1 MLTDLIFG
9 DDFFDKILIVESGEY
24 ISILAEKYPDAEI
37 FFVTTE
43 EDFFDERVKTCVL
56 NYREEI
62 LPFGEE
68 FFDLI
73 IGDLTLEFVINP
85 QDIAAG
91 FSRYIKQTGIFL
103 TSFKNIRHWKI
114 LEKLMRGWFNGI
126 VSRFY
131 TRENFELLLFASFYK
146 DVKFSPI
153 IKKAPPKLLEKLI
166 ECGFENYGDD
176 LETEIWQV
184 RATRSIPEL
193 SLLKS
198 MYTPQF
204 RADFARILHRV
215 EYDINTAESVKNFW
229 RLYDSVGMFESY
241 AAEFIHSIVI
251 HKENFYKNLRVES
264 ARPEVEKIISEIETL
279 YDF

>member
-9 DDFFDKILIVESGEY
+9 DDFFEKILIVESGEY
-24 ISILAEKYPDAEI
+24 ISILAETYPDAEI

-56 NYREEI
+56 DYRETR
-62 LPFGEE
+62 LPFDAE

-73 IGDLTLEFVINP
+73 IGDLTLEVVVNP

-103 TSFKNIRHWKI
+103 TSFRNIRHWKI
-114 LEKLMRGWFNGI
+114 LEKLMSGWFNGI

-131 TRENFELLLFASFYK
+131 TRTNFERLLMASFYK
-146 DVKFSPI
+146 DAKYMPV
-153 IKKAPPKLLEKLI
+153 IKPAPPKLLAKLI

-176 LETEIWQV
+176 LEVEIWQV
-184 RATRSIPEL
+184 RAARSTSEI

-198 MYTPQF
+198 MYTAEF
-204 RADFARILHRV
+204 RAEFARIIHRV
-215 EYDINTAESVKNFW
+215 EYDIETADSVKNFW
-229 RLYDSVGMFESY
+229 RLYDEVGMFTDY
-241 AAEFIHSIVI
+241 AAEFVNEVVI
-251 HKENFYKNLRVES
+251 HKENFYKNLRDHSTRIET
-264 ARPEVEKIISEIETL
+264 EKIIAAIS
-279 YDF
+279 FS